1 MMIYSRRFFIN
12 LIAAGVCAIFAV
24 PARSQTDPGKAI
36 IGQVSFTVYY
46 ATNGDTKLSG
56 TKSSEVAKE
65 TENLLR
71 GEERLRFKNYRVLGQ
86 EVQPL
91 LRSYENWA
99 QPLRPS
105 DEVLVRFEAQSVPT
119 KESAKLD
126 LELWLSRKKILKT
139 DVRLEGRRP
148 LFILGPEWRGGRLI
162 IGVALAPSA
171 KPGS

>member
-1 MMIYSRRFFIN
+1 MMRKRKW
-12 LIAAGVCAIFAV
+12 LMLGALAALWIAPQRGF
-24 PARSQTDPGKAI
+24 SQADPGKKP

-46 ATNGDTKLSG
+46 ATDGDPAAAGERT
-56 TKSSEVAKE
+56 VAASKAVE
-65 TENLLR
+65 TRLR
-71 GEERLRFKNYRVLGQ
+71 GEERLSFKHYRILGH

-105 DEVLVRFEAQSVPT
+105 DEVLVRFEASSKPT
-119 KESAKLD
+119 KEATNMD

-139 DVRLEGRRP
+139 DVRLTGNVP

-162 IGVALAPSA
+162 IAAALAPKE